1 MSDQTVANPTIKIQK
16 SSKKIINMG
25 DRKDLQLSISIRFKL
40 RPLYL
45 LGALL
50 LCMTPFLLISSG
62 IPSVL
67 DRVINSGSLSI
78 VSSNGPITYYE
89 GPFGYT
95 GFEYELTEA
104 FADHLGVALKINDQS
119 NLSEMLASIEAKKG
133 HFAANNLSVTPER
146 QKSLNFSVPYMQVKQ
161 HVIYRRGSKRPRTI
175 DDLLA
180 LDIVVIA
187 NSSHAEFL
195 RSLKETFPAL
205 HWREIDEV
213 EPLDLLENIH
223 SGRADVTI
231 VDSTFFTANRN
242 IYPKA
247 RRAFDLHEEKNIAW
261 AFPKSH
267 DSSLYKAANQF
278 LVKYRDSG
286 ELKKLR
292 DKYFENKRLDEGG
305 ALTFSRHIDNRLP
318 KWESYFKISADEF
331 NLDWLFIAAISYQE
345 SHWNAS
351 ARSYTGVRGLMML
364 TQRTAKGL
372 GIKNRLDPKQSIR
385 GGAKY
390 FTQQVNRLPERIK
403 NPDRLWMALASYNVG
418 YGHLEDAR
426 VLTQS
431 QGGNPDIWSDVKKR
445 LPLLSKKKYYKK
457 TKHGYARGWEPV
469 EYVERIRNYHNI
481 LVWHHESQQRRLALE
496 LQNSIEPVTV
506 SSISN
511 GEIITNTRF

>member
-1 MSDQTVANPTIKIQK
+1 MSDK
-16 SSKKIINMG
+16 
-25 DRKDLQLSISIRFKL
+25 KDLQLSISIRCKL

-45 LGALL
+45 LGCLL
-50 LCMTPFLLISSG
+50 LCITPFLITSSG
-62 IPSVL
+62 TPSIL

-78 VSSNGPITYYE
+78 VSSNGPLTYYE

-104 FADHLGVALKINDQS
+104 FANHLGVALKIEDQS
-119 NLSEMLASIEAKKG
+119 NLSEMLASIKAKKG
-133 HFAANNLSVTPER
+133 HFAANNLSITPER
-146 QKSLNFSVPYMQVKQ
+146 QKSLDFSVPYMQVKQ
-161 HVIYRRGSKRPRTI
+161 HVIYRRGSKRPRNI
-175 DDLLA
+175 KDLLD
-180 LDIVVIA
+180 LDIAVIA

-195 RSLKETFPAL
+195 RSLKETFPTL
-205 HWREIDEV
+205 NWREIEGA

-231 VDSTFFTANRN
+231 VDSTFYIANRN

-261 AFPKSH
+261 AFPKSK
-267 DSSLYKAANQF
+267 DRSLYKAANAF

-292 DKYFENKRLDEGG
+292 DKYFESKHLDEGG
-305 ALTFSRHIDNRLP
+305 ALTFSKHIDNRLP
-318 KWESYFKISADEF
+318 KWEKYFKISGDEF

-345 SHWNAS
+345 SHWNES

-372 GIKNRLDPKQSIR
+372 GIKNRLDPKQSIH

-390 FTQQVNRLPERIK
+390 FTQQVKRLPERIK

-426 VLTQS
+426 VLTQA
-431 QGGNPDIWSDVKKR
+431 QGGDPDIWSDVKKR
-445 LPLLSKKKYYKK
+445 LPLLSKKKFYKN

-469 EYVERIRNYHNI
+469 QYVERIRNYHKI
-481 LVWHHESQQRRLALE
+481 LMWHNESQQKRLALE
-496 LQNSIEPVTV
+496 LQKSIEPVTV

-511 GEIITNTRF
+511 ENILTNPRL